1 VFWVNLKIALTWCR
15 QHWRWLVLSIAF
27 LIVYAMGKRGS
38 KSLKM
43 QAELARKQYNKE
55 KEAIKKSHEEQI
67 RLRDEAQK
75 RYSEAVDRIEQRYEN
90 NKNIISHAK
99 KEEVK
104 KMIKKAKSNPDEID
118 EILEKELGVKKQ

>member
-1 VFWVNLKIALTWCR
+1 MFWVNLKIALTWCR